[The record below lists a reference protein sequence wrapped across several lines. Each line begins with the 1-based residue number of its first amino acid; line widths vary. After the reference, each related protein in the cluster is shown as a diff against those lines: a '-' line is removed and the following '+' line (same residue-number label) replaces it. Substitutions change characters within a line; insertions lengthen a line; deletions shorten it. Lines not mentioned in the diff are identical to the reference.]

1 MRTPLSCVVLLAF
14 AQVVGAQTPAPRP
27 ASGPTLTL
35 DEALA
40 LAKKNNPLF
49 LQARNGRE
57 RAGASLRTARG
68 AFIPS
73 LNANLSGGYRE
84 GIQQF
89 VNGVPF
95 GATSSTLGSN
105 LQLQAQVDLSPS
117 VWLNSGQQR
126 LSVAASESDVD
137 NAALQLRAFV
147 VQQYMTALQQL
158 ARVRLQDTLLA
169 NTQAQLDLTRA
180 KQAAGSATEL
190 DARRAEVQVGQQ
202 RVATLQARNQAEV
215 EKLRLFQQLGVPQP
229 GDVQLTTELPVGR
242 VDLSL
247 AQLLDEARRQNPV
260 LRAYQAREAATDVAV
275 RSRKFTYLPTIGLSA
290 SVSGATT
297 KFVEPSYIASLPASQ
312 QPGIQAANDRFPF
325 DFTRQPYTVGVSLNL
340 PIFNGFGREAN
351 IDFAEADRSD
361 ARYNRRA
368 EELKLTADVTAAYL
382 TMQTDLQLVDLNA
395 KNATTAREAL
405 VLAEQRYR
413 VGLGSI
419 VEVIQ
424 ARADFETAE
433 NNRINSVYQFHRD
446 FATLETAVGRPL
458 R

>member
-1 MRTPLSCVVLLAF
+1 MRTPLCSVVLLAF
-14 AQVVGAQTPAPRP
+14 AQVAGAQTPTARP
-27 ASGPTLTL
+27 SAGPTLTL
-35 DEALA
+35 DEALG

-105 LQLQAQVDLSPS
+105 LQLQANLDLSPS
-117 VWLNSGQQR
+117 VWMNTGQQR

-147 VQQYMTALQQL
+147 VQQYMTVLQQQ

-169 NTQAQLDLTRA
+169 NTQAQLDLTKA
-180 KQAAGSATEL
+180 KQAAGSATDL
-190 DARRAEVQVGQQ
+190 DARRSEVQVGQQ

-229 GDVQLTTELPVGR
+229 GDVQLVTELPVGR
-242 VDLSL
+242 IDLSL

-260 LRAYQAREAATDVAV
+260 LRAFQAREEASGVAV
-275 RSRKFTYLPTIGLSA
+275 RRQKFTYLPTVSFSA
-290 SVSGATT
+290 AVSGATT
-297 KFVEPSYIASLPASQ
+297 KFVEQSYIATLPPAQ

-340 PIFNGFGREAN
+340 PLFNGFGREAN
-351 IDFAEADRSD
+351 INFAEADRSD
-361 ARYNRRA
+361 ARYNTRA

-382 TMQTDLQLVDLNA
+382 TIQTDIQLVDLNT
-395 KNATTAREAL
+395 KNALTAREAL

-413 VGLGSI
+413 VGLSSI

-433 NNRINSVYQFHRD
+433 NSRINSVYQFHRD